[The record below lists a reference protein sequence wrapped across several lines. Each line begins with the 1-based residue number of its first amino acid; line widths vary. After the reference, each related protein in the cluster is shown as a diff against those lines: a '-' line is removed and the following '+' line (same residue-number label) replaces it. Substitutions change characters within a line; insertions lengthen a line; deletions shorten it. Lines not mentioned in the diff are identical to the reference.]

1 MEQAVENSE
10 HITAVRLNLRAVMLH
25 ISEHDSDINGL
36 TGNPVS
42 YTIGSDRDLLVA
54 NFGVLAIQNDPD
66 ERTVSATALGK
77 TVMRD
82 VMGELEV
89 FEPGAWMETLLAIR
103 HQLEERFGLILD
115 EIPEDPVR

>member
-1 MEQAVENSE
+1 
-10 HITAVRLNLRAVMLH
+10 MLH
-25 ISEHDSDINGL
+25 IIEHGSDINGL

-54 NFGVLAIQNDPD
+54 NFGVLTIQNDPD

-115 EIPEDPVR
+115 ELPQDPVR